1 MFGKFSVMTSCFA
14 FEDFFASESYRCW
27 IVLISEEDSFIEFT
41 YLIRGVKEIRL
52 VFPSPFTPYPFGK
65 GSFVALSNHLFK
77 KTKRRK
83 KSPPTKNADRQKGI
97 EKLINMIRQFI
108 LMGVIFPGDGRA
120 FFDMSMT
127 VEFCRYGMCFMAATS
142 F

>member
-65 GSFVALSNHLFK
+65 GSFVTLSKQLFK
-77 KTKRRK
+77 KTRGRK
-83 KSPPTKNADRQKGI
+83 KVRPQKMRTRKKALKNLSI
-97 EKLINMIRQFI
+97 
-108 LMGVIFPGDGRA
+108 
-120 FFDMSMT
+120 
-127 VEFCRYGMCFMAATS
+127 
-142 F
+142 